1 MKKWT
6 LIVSTFLA
14 LSLSAHAEDSLLE
27 QRVSQELEVLDN
39 PFALSS
45 HKVNYILPVT
55 YNSSPNEAPFI
66 NRDDYYPFDNLEAKF
81 QVSLKFP
88 VWYNMFGDN
97 GHLYFAYTNQSYWQ
111 VYNQEHSSPFRETN
125 HEPEAL
131 LLFNNDWQ
139 VGRFESKFLGL
150 GIAHQSNG
158 RSGTLSRSWNRI
170 YGLAVFD
177 HGPFVFSA
185 KVWWRLPEDPKKTP
199 EDAKGDDNPDINKYM
214 GNFEL
219 YGAYAIDKHR
229 FTLKLRNNL
238 RSDNKGSAEF
248 TYSYPLVGHMRLYVQ
263 YFNGY
268 GESLIDYNVNT
279 NRLGVGVSI
288 NDIF

>member
-6 LIVSTFLA
+6 LFLILLFISQNVSGRESQL
-14 LSLSAHAEDSLLE
+14 DK
-27 QRVSQELEVLDN
+27 RVEQELKVADN
-39 PFALSS
+39 PFALSP
-45 HKVNYILPVT
+45 HKVTYILPVT
-55 YNSSPNEAPFI
+55 YNSAPNEAPFI
-66 NRDDYYPFDNLEAKF
+66 GRDDYYPFDNLEAKF

-88 VWYNMFGDN
+88 VWYNIFGDN

-131 LLFNNDWQ
+131 LLFNNDWKAA
-139 VGRFESKFLGL
+139 GFENSFLGF
-150 GIAHQSNG
+150 GVAHQSNG
-158 RSGTLSRSWNRI
+158 RSGSLSRSWNRI
-170 YGLAVFD
+170 YGLAIFD
-177 HGPFVFSA
+177 KGPFAFSA

-219 YGAYAIDKHR
+219 YGAYAYEKHR
-229 FTLKLRNNL
+229 FTLLLRNNL
-238 RSDNKGSAEF
+238 RKENKGAVEV
-248 TYSYPLVGHMRLYVQ
+248 TYSYPLMGNIRFYAQ
-263 YFNGY
+263 YFSGY
-268 GESLIDYNVNT
+268 GESLIDYNVDT
-279 NRLGVGVSI
+279 NRIGIGVSI